1 MKSGDGCTISDR
13 QAGERAGSACGRAV
27 GARGATPSGLGA
39 TLNFG
44 YALPLYN
51 VRCSAW
57 DMAGGSCNCGMARYF
72 ICRSIR
78 LFDSNETDNERWSRK
93 VASEN
98 CRKRHCHFASSWRTL
113 NSTIS

>member
-1 MKSGDGCTISDR
+1 MKGDGCTISDR
-13 QAGERAGSACGRAV
+13 RAGSACGRAV

-72 ICRSIR
+72 ICRSVR
-78 LFDSNETDNERWSRK
+78 LFDSNQTNNERW
-93 VASEN
+93 
-98 CRKRHCHFASSWRTL
+98 
-113 NSTIS
+113 